1 METGCNAGFHC
12 ACAASRS
19 LDGWLRHFVSRT
31 MGDMCS
37 GSRTAFLSQGCLVT
51 SMKNTLMVRRLRSF
65 ASGARFLTRV
75 VGSRYNPL
83 LAQVVVTRRCNLACG
98 YCNEYDAVSP
108 PVPTQ
113 NLLASIDHLAALK
126 TASITFTG
134 GEPLLHPDLD
144 TLIRAARNHGMIV
157 TMITNGFRLTRDWI
171 DRLNAADL
179 QGMQIS
185 IDNLRPDE
193 VSMKSLSS
201 VEGKLALLARHARFK
216 VNVNSVLGV
225 SDERTQDVVT
235 VAETAAKY
243 GLQHSVGVLHDHTGL
258 LKPLSPVQMQAYDQ
272 VTKISPSIVHGL
284 NYWLFQKNLMRGQP
298 NDWKCRAGARY
309 LYVAE
314 DGKVHWCSQQRG
326 YPGIPLL
333 EYGRKQIRRQYNTPK
348 SCSPTCTL
356 SCVHQMSMFDRYRG
370 RQTAAASAPA
380 MAASG

>member
-1 METGCNAGFHC
+1 M
-12 ACAASRS
+12 
-19 LDGWLRHFVSRT
+19 
-31 MGDMCS
+31 
-37 GSRTAFLSQGCLVT
+37 T
-51 SMKNTLMVRRLRSF
+51 SMSDTSLFDRLKSLG
-65 ASGARFLTRV
+65 SGARFLSRA

-98 YCNEYDAVSP
+98 YCNEYDEFSL
-108 PVPTQ
+108 PVPVQ
-113 NLLASIDHLAALK
+113 DLLARVDHLAALK

-144 TLIRAARNHGMIV
+144 QVIRAARGHGMIV
-157 TMITNGFRLTRDWI
+157 TMITNGFHLSRSWI
-171 DRLNAADL
+171 DRLNAAGL

-185 IDNLRPDE
+185 IDNLKPDE

-201 VEGKLALLARHARFK
+201 VERKLGLLSKHAKFK

-225 SDERTQDVVT
+225 SGERTQDVVM

-243 GLQHSVGVLHDHTGL
+243 GLQHSVGVLHDHTGT
-258 LKPLSPVQMQAYDQ
+258 LKPLSPGQMRAYAQ
-272 VTKISPSIVHGL
+272 VTKISPSVVHSL
-284 NYWLFQKNLMRGQP
+284 NYWLFQKNLMHGQA

-333 EYGRKQIRRQYNTPK
+333 EYTREDIRREFHTEK

-370 RQTAAASAPA
+370 AQKTPDPTAAAS
-380 MAASG
+380 G

>member
-1 METGCNAGFHC
+1 MT
-12 ACAASRS
+12 S
-19 LDGWLRHFVSRT
+19 LS
-31 MGDMCS
+31 
-37 GSRTAFLSQGCLVT
+37 
-51 SMKNTLMVRRLRSF
+51 RRL
-65 ASGARFLTRV
+65 SGLGSGLRFLGRV

-108 PVPTQ
+108 PVPTPV
-113 NLLASIDHLAALK
+113 LLASIDHLARLR

-144 TLIRAARNHGMIV
+144 RLVRAARGHGMIV
-157 TMITNGFRLTRDWI
+157 TTITNGFRLTRDWI
-171 DRLNAADL
+171 DRLNAAGL

-185 IDNLRPDE
+185 VDNLRPDD

-201 VEGKLALLARHARFK
+201 VERKLALLSRHARFK

-225 SDERTQDVVT
+225 SGERTQDVVT
-235 VAETAAKY
+235 VAETAARY
-243 GLQHSVGVLHDHTGL
+243 GLQHSVGVLHDHTGT
-258 LKPLSPVQMQAYDQ
+258 LKPLSPAQMRAYRQ
-272 VTKISPSIVHGL
+272 VTRISPSLVHGL
-284 NYWLFQKNLMRGQP
+284 NYWLFQKKLMRGEP

-333 EYGRKQIRRQYNTPK
+333 QYSRDDIRREFHTEK
-348 SCSPTCTL
+348 SCSKTCTL
-356 SCVHQMSMFDRYRG
+356 SCVHQMSMFDGRRG
-370 RQTAAASAPA
+370 AQTIVDPHEAVAAVA
-380 MAASG
+380 